1 MKRNYFDPETVY
13 VDSDK
18 ELDLIA
24 NREKRAQWRHRRVGP
39 SFLKMGRKV
48 GYLGEDLNDWM
59 DANRVEIPL
68 SGAGPHQAASAG

>member
-24 NREKRAQWRHRRVGP
+24 NRDKRAQWRHKRVGP
-39 SFLKMGRKV
+39 SFIKMGRKV
-48 GYLGEDLNDWM
+48 GYLGEDLIATFFCRDSKCSNDPS
-59 DANRVEIPL
+59 VL
-68 SGAGPHQAASAG
+68 QAD